1 MSVAWREAMNTG
13 DPTID
18 ADHRHLVDL
27 INTFEAALAG
37 ASIDHKRIA
46 RVLLGLVEYTG
57 EHFKREEEI
66 QLLVRYPYHE
76 SHRHSHRDVLKK
88 LSAIVA
94 EYVKAPD
101 GPDRDAMVRGLG
113 NFLREWLV
121 DHIIQ
126 SDLRMKPYVLQ
137 MQALKAEAIRRK
149 REALA
154 ASQKMAGLEPQ
165 ANSPAHPQPHL
176 EPLGKTAS

>member
-1 MSVAWREAMNTG
+1 MTIAWREAMCVG
-13 DPTID
+13 DPTVD
-18 ADHRHLVDL
+18 TDHKHLVDL
-27 INTFEAALAG
+27 INAFEIAIAG
-37 ASIDHKRIA
+37 KIDHKKIA

-57 EHFKREEEI
+57 EHFAREEEL
-66 QLLVRYPYHE
+66 QLAIRYPYYE
-76 SHRHSHRDVLKK
+76 SHRRSHRDVLRK
-88 LSAIVA
+88 LSDLMGVYSTTPEGPAR
-94 EYVKAPD
+94 D
-101 GPDRDAMVRGLG
+101 GMVRDVAT
-113 NFLREWLV
+113 FLKEWLV

>member
-126 SDLRMKPYVLQ
+126 SDLRMKPYIQ
-137 MQALKAEAIRRK
+137 KMQAQKAESDKRR
-149 REALA
+149 REAIA
-154 ASQKMAGLEPQ
+154 ASEKMARI
-165 ANSPAHPQPHL
+165 
-176 EPLGKTAS
+176 